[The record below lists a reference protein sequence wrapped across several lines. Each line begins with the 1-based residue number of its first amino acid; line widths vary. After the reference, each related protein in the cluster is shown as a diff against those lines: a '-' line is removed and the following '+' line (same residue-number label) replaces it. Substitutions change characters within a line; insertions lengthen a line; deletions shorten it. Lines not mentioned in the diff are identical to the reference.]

1 MTAVRAPATV
11 ANLGSGFDAVAA
23 ALDLWSELR
32 VSPGEGVEV
41 EGEDEDLLPRDE
53 SNLVVQAYALLHPP
67 AGRRFELVNRIPVGR
82 GLGSS
87 AAAIALGLLA
97 AAADAE
103 LALDSEELLELGWP
117 LDGHADNL
125 AAALA
130 GGVCATWED
139 RGRRRLARLA
149 AGTALS
155 PIVVVAPGRTA
166 TRASRAA
173 LPSEVPHADASFAA
187 GRALLLGAG
196 LALGDP
202 ALLAAGFED
211 RLHEPHRAREGSLLD
226 AVRAAL
232 PAGAAAATLS
242 GSGPSVVVW
251 ADPDKTA
258 PVAAALRRDHPDCRV
273 LVARV
278 SAAGAVGVGPT
289 AAAAT
294 A

>member
-1 MTAVRAPATV
+1 MSIVRAPATV
-11 ANLGSGFDAVAA
+11 ANLGSGFDAVAV

-41 EGEDEDLLPRDE
+41 DGEDAELLPRDE
-53 SNLVVQAYALLHPP
+53 SNLVVRAYELLRP
-67 AGRRFELVNRIPVGR
+67 ASGRRFELVNRIAVAR

-97 AAADAE
+97 AAADAD
-103 LALDSEELLELGWP
+103 LALDAEELLELGWP

-130 GGVCATWED
+130 GGVCATWDED
-139 RGRRRLARLA
+139 GRRRLARLA
-149 AGTALS
+149 TSTPLV
-155 PIVVVAPGRTA
+155 PVVVVAPQRTA
-166 TRASRAA
+166 TRASRSA

-211 RLHEPHRAREGSLLD
+211 RLHEPYRAGDGSLLE

-232 PAGAAAATLS
+232 PPGAVAATLS

-251 ADPDKTA
+251 SHPDEAGET
-258 PVAAALRRDHPDCRV
+258 AAALRRDHPGCPV
-273 LVARV
+273 LVGRV
-278 SAAGAVGVGPT
+278 SAVGAVRTGP
-289 AAAAT
+289 AAAAVT

>member
-1 MTAVRAPATV
+1 MNVARAPATV
-11 ANLGSGFDAVAA
+11 ANLGSGFDAVAV

-32 VSPGEGVEV
+32 VSPGDGVQV
-41 EGEDEDLLPRDE
+41 EGEDAEALPRDE
-53 SNLVVQAYALLHPP
+53 SNLVVQAYALVRPP

-97 AAADAE
+97 AATDADLE
-103 LALDSEELLELGWP
+103 LRPEQLLELGWR

-125 AAALA
+125 SAALA
-130 GGVCATWED
+130 GGVCATWAD
-139 RGRRRLARLA
+139 GDRRRLARLA
-149 AGTALS
+149 PSTALS
-155 PIVVVAPGRTA
+155 PIVVVPPQRTA
-166 TRASRAA
+166 TRAARAA
-173 LPSEVPHADASFAA
+173 LPPEVPHADASFAA

-202 ALLAAGFED
+202 DLLAAGFED
-211 RLHEPHRAREGSLLD
+211 RLHEQYRAGDDSLLE

-232 PAGAAAATLS
+232 PAGAVAATLS

-251 ADPDKTA
+251 AHPDEAT
-258 PVAAALRRDHPDCRV
+258 AAAAELRRGQPDCRV

-278 SAAGAVGVGPT
+278 SGTGGVGVRP
-289 AAAAT
+289 AAAVAT

>member
-1 MTAVRAPATV
+1 MTTVRAPATV

-32 VSPGEGVEV
+32 VVPGQGVDV
-41 EGEDEDLLPRDE
+41 KGEDAELLPSDE
-53 SNLVVQAYALLHPP
+53 SNLVVQAYALLRPFS
-67 AGRRFELVNRIPVGR
+67 GRRFELVNRIPVGR

-103 LALDSEELLELGWP
+103 LALGAEDLLELGWQ

-130 GGVCATWED
+130 GGVTATWDEG
-139 RGRRRLARLA
+139 GRRRLARLA
-149 AGTALS
+149 TGTALS
-155 PIVVVAPGRTA
+155 PIVVVAPGQTP

-173 LPSEVPHADASFAA
+173 LPPEIPHADASFAA

-202 ALLAAGFED
+202 VLLAAGFED
-211 RLHEPHRAREGSLLD
+211 RLHEPHRAGAGSLLD
-226 AVRAAL
+226 TIRATL
-232 PAGAAAATLS
+232 PAGAAAATLA

-251 ADPDKTA
+251 ADPDEA
-258 PVAAALRRDHPDCRV
+258 GSVAAALRRDHQGCRV

-278 SAAGAVGVGPT
+278 SAAGAVGVGPA